1 MGRSYLG
8 YRENISTCLHARS
21 RLVMKNMKS
30 YIAFIWDEKIFRV
43 TRSRLLI
50 GEISVT
56 EIIFVPCEHN
66 FPA

>member
-1 MGRSYLG
+1 MEGSFLG
-8 YRENISTCLHARS
+8 YRENISTCLQARS

-30 YIAFIWDEKIFRV
+30 YIAFVWDEKISRIM
-43 TRSRLLI
+43 RSRLLI